1 MDEEIKNVCNEHKIA
16 AGRFGDPDD
25 VGSVVA
31 MLCSEFSNYITG
43 QSLIVDGGVT
53 NSTF

>member
-1 MDEEIKNVCNEHKIA
+1 MDEEIMNIVKEHKIA
-16 AGRFGDPDD
+16 AGRFGDPND

-43 QSLIVDGGVT
+43 QSIIVDGGVT